1 MLYNFNS
8 YESGECSRDAVY
20 TCSKWVVDIF
30 PNEIP
35 GLPRKRE
42 VEFVIDLVFGA
53 LPILM
58 APYIMTPTKLSELKK

>member
-1 MLYNFNS
+1 
-8 YESGECSRDAVY
+8 
-20 TCSKWVVDIF
+20 VDIF